1 MFNDM
6 STVIAFSLIA
16 LLTIVAIFLLI
27 REIMLWY
34 WKVNK
39 AIAILE
45 NIEFILKNIV
55 KYQEKEKTEKEYID
69 SKKP

>member
-1 MFNDM
+1 MKK
-6 STVIAFSLIA
+6 SKYS
-16 LLTIVAIFLLI
+16 
-27 REIMLWY
+27 E
-34 WKVNK
+34 
-39 AIAILE
+39 AILE

>member
-1 MFNDM
+1 MAVLN
-6 STVIAFSLIA
+6 S
-16 LLTIVAIFLLI
+16 
-27 REIMLWY
+27 ECPQ
-34 WKVNK
+34 
-39 AIAILE
+39 

>member
-1 MFNDM
+1 MKKSKYSENE
-6 STVIAFSLIA
+6 ILA
-16 LLTIVAIFLLI
+16 LKERF